1 MRIIKIKTNKK
12 QFLSLLLLGDEQ
24 EDMIDRYLE
33 QGDMFVMFNSDKQ
46 AMAVAVVAVKDTKTV
61 ELKNLAVAKTE
72 QGKGFGRLMLTYI
85 SDFYAEKFET
95 LLVGTGDVQKTVGFY
110 EHCGFSFSHRVKDF
124 FVQNYNHPIFE
135 DGVKL
140 KDMVYLKRRIAKP
153 N

>member
-46 AMAVAVVAVKDTKTV
+46 AMAVAVVAVKDSKTV

-110 EHCGFSFSHRVKDF
+110 EHCGFFFSHRVKDF

>member
-1 MRIIKIKTNKK
+1 
-12 QFLSLLLLGDEQ
+12 
-24 EDMIDRYLE
+24 MIDRYLE

-46 AMAVAVVAVKDTKTV
+46 AMAVAVVAVKDSKTV

-110 EHCGFSFSHRVKDF
+110 EHCGFF
-124 FVQNYNHPIFE
+124 FRIESKTFLF
-135 DGVKL
+135 KTTIIRFL
-140 KDMVYLKRRIAKP
+140 KMA
-153 N
+153 

>member
-46 AMAVAVVAVKDTKTV
+46 AMAVAVVAVKDSKTV

-140 KDMVYLKRRIAKP
+140 KDMVYLKRRITKP

>member
-1 MRIIKIKTNKK
+1 M
-12 QFLSLLLLGDEQ
+12 LLLGDEQ

-46 AMAVAVVAVKDTKTV
+46 AMAVAVVAVKDSKTV

>member
-46 AMAVAVVAVKDTKTV
+46 AMAVAMVAVKDSKTV

>member
-46 AMAVAVVAVKDTKTV
+46 AMAVAVVAVKDSKTV